1 MPVREFEYAAPRT
14 VKEAVAL
21 LARANGDARCLAGG
35 TDLIAQMK
43 EGRRSPSL
51 IVDVKRIPD
60 LMRLEYADRR
70 GLRLGAGVS
79 CSAIYEH
86 PVVREKYPI
95 IVDACSL
102 VGSLQIQNRASVG
115 GNLCNAAPSADTAP
129 AFLAL
134 NATAVVVGPL
144 GRRQIPLTEFFVGPG
159 KTVLGPGEL
168 LVDVIVPPPPA
179 RSAGN
184 YLRFIPRNEMDIA
197 VAGVGSV
204 VVLGAKGV
212 CRDAR
217 IALASVAPVPMRAHG
232 AEERLRGRPLDA
244 EAIREA
250 GALAAAE
257 CKPISDVRGSADYRR
272 HLVNVL
278 TQRTLRACLKQLG
291 VTIES

>member
-1 MPVREFEYAAPRT
+1 MREFEYAAPRT

-51 IVDVKRIPD
+51 IVDIKRIPD
-60 LMRLEYADRR
+60 LMRLDYVERR
-70 GLRLGAGVS
+70 GLRLGAGVP
-79 CSAIYEH
+79 CSTIYEH

-115 GNLCNAAPSADTAP
+115 GNLCNGAPSADTAP

-134 NATAVVVGPL
+134 NATAVVAGPR
-144 GRRQIPLTEFFVGPG
+144 GRRQLPLTEFFVGPG
-159 KTVLGPGEL
+159 KTALAPGEL
-168 LVDVIVPPPPA
+168 LVEIIVPPPPA

-212 CRDAR
+212 CKDAR
-217 IALASVAPVPMRAHG
+217 IALASVAPVPLRAHE

-250 GALAAAE
+250 GALAAAA

-278 TQRTLRACLKQLG
+278 TQRTLYACLKQLG
-291 VTIES
+291 VTGES

>member
-1 MPVREFEYAAPRT
+1 MREFEYAAPRT

-21 LARANGDARCLAGG
+21 LAKAGGDAHCLAGG

-43 EGRRSPSL
+43 EGRRSPTL
-51 IVDVKRIPD
+51 VVDIKRISD
-60 LMRLEYADRR
+60 LMRLEYAERR

-134 NATAVVVGPL
+134 NATVVVAGPQ
-144 GRRQIPLTEFFVGPG
+144 GRRKIALTEFFVGPG

-168 LVDVIVPPPPA
+168 LVEVIVPPPPA

-244 EAIREA
+244 EAVREA
-250 GALAAAE
+250 SALAAAE

-291 VTIES
+291 VAIES

>member
-1 MPVREFEYAAPRT
+1 VREFEYAAPRT

-21 LARANGDARCLAGG
+21 LTKAGADARCLAGG

-43 EGRRSPSL
+43 EGRRSPTL
-51 IVDVKRIPD
+51 VVDVKRIPD
-60 LMRLEYADRR
+60 LMRLEYAERR

-134 NATAVVVGPL
+134 NATAVVAGL
-144 GRRQIPLTEFFVGPG
+144 RGRRKIALTEFFVGPG
-159 KTVLGPGEL
+159 KTVLSPGEL
-168 LVDVIVPPPPA
+168 LVEVIVPPPPA

-204 VVLGAKGV
+204 VLLGAKGV

-232 AEERLRGRPLDA
+232 AEERLRGRVLDA

-291 VTIES
+291 VAVES

>member
-1 MPVREFEYAAPRT
+1 MREFEYAAPRT

-21 LARANGDARCLAGG
+21 LAKADGDARCLAGG

-43 EGRRSPSL
+43 EGRRSPSVV
-51 IVDVKRIPD
+51 VDIKRIPD
-60 LMRLEYADRR
+60 LMRLEYVERR

-79 CSAIYEH
+79 CNTIYEH

-168 LVDVIVPPPPA
+168 LVEVIVPPPPA
-179 RSAGN
+179 RGAGN

-212 CRDAR
+212 CKEAR

-232 AEERLRGRPLDA
+232 AEDRLRGRPLDA

-291 VTIES
+291 VAVES

>member
-1 MPVREFEYAAPRT
+1 VREFEYAAPRT

>member
-1 MPVREFEYAAPRT
+1 MREFEYAAPRT